1 MVLREVR
8 PQVRGRRLPAPAVIR
23 DLPGATPRV
32 ACHLSLYLGRER
44 ASLYAKALKPD
55 AGVSGRGATVRVSGV
70 GGRLK
75 LEIESDSISHVRAAL
90 STHASLLKCLHR
102 VLEATTDNLL
112 HGG

>member
-1 MVLREVR
+1 
-8 PQVRGRRLPAPAVIR
+8 
-23 DLPGATPRV
+23 
-32 ACHLSLYLGRER
+32 
-44 ASLYAKALKPD
+44 
-55 AGVSGRGATVRVSGV
+55 V

-102 VLEATTDNLL
+102 VLEVTTDNLL